1 MTEPVNE
8 PTSSIPPPPPP
19 PPAAGLPP
27 NQPYDNPYARPGA
40 PAELTAEQERI
51 WAVTTHAIAGAAM
64 ILSAGTLG
72 FVASLVIYLI
82 YKDKGP
88 FIRQHA
94 ADAMNIQL
102 NALLWAI
109 GMAVTGLILSIIL
122 IGFAIWALM
131 AVIPIIATVLHVLG
145 AIKAYN
151 GETHWSPL
159 TIKFV
164 S

>member
-1 MTEPVNE
+1 MTETPQGND
-8 PTSSIPPPPPP
+8 PNHPPPPPPP
-19 PPAAGLPP
+19 PPA
-27 NQPYDNPYARPGA
+27 NNPYAKGGA
-40 PAELTAEQERI
+40 AAGLTPEQERV
-51 WAVTTHAIAGAAM
+51 WATATHGIAGAAM

-72 FVASLVIYLI
+72 FVAALVIYLV

-102 NALLWAI
+102 NALMWAVV
-109 GMAVTGLILSIIL
+109 GVILALVL
-122 IGFAIWALM
+122 IGFAIL
-131 AVIPIIATVLHVLG
+131 AVVPIVATVLHVIG
-145 AIKAYN
+145 AIKAFN

-159 TIKFV
+159 TIRFV